1 MSRTLVPLG
10 SVRRMTFSNSST
22 VLKRPSAVTGAV
34 TCCSG
39 TDGAAPIAPVANCTF
54 CPRTVFSTS
63 EALMRK
69 ERSLSGFSQMRI
81 EYDEPN

>member
-22 VLKRPSAVTGAV
+22 ELKRPSALTGAV

-39 TDGAAPIAPVANCTF
+39 ADGAEPMEPVANCTF
-54 CPRTVFSTS
+54 CPRTVCRTS
-63 EALMRK
+63 PALMRK
-69 ERSLSGFSQMRI
+69 LRSLSGSSQMRI
-81 EYDEPN
+81 E